1 MKGRETTMLKRG
13 QIKFTKKAAQFAEE
27 YFKKKKIGSFLV
39 AIKRGEQKPSGYK
52 GFYKQLLGEKQEP
65 SSTYKVY
72 TNNIQKAKKL
82 FETSLIKKGRL
93 SCILSPKFDCLLYL
107 SKDQQD
113 KFKKIILPDTNFP
126 EGLLN
131 EAESDC
137 VSEFERK
144 MNKTSSVD
152 LADLIL
158 GIRETKVEVKSDIKK
173 SHEKFELKYFD
184 ETVKILEKWIEY
196 YKKIYD
202 ITGVE

>member
-1 MKGRETTMLKRG
+1 MLKHG
-13 QIKFTKKAAQFAEE
+13 QIKFTKKAAQFAEK
-27 YFKKKKIGSFLV
+27 YFKKKKIESFLV
-39 AIKRGEQKPSGYK
+39 AIKRGEQRPSEYK
-52 GFYKQLLGEKQEP
+52 GLYKQLLGEKQDS

-82 FETSLIKKGRL
+82 FEKLLIKEGRL
-93 SCILSPKFDCLLYL
+93 SYILSPKFDCLLYL

-152 LADLIL
+152 LVDLIL
-158 GIRETKVEVKSDIKK
+158 KVKSSEVATISVERPTKTTNLNSAFEFLNVANDGLVKWAK
-173 SHEKFELKYFD
+173 YFKELKN
-184 ETVKILEKWIEY
+184 
-196 YKKIYD
+196 
-202 ITGVE
+202 

>member
-1 MKGRETTMLKRG
+1 MLKHG
-13 QIKFTKKAAQFAEE
+13 QIKFTKKAAQFAEK
-27 YFKKKKIGSFLV
+27 YFKKKKIESFLV
-39 AIKRGEQKPSGYK
+39 AIKRGEQRPSEYK
-52 GFYKQLLGEKQEP
+52 GFYKQLLGEKQDP

-82 FETSLIKKGRL
+82 FEKLLIKEGRL
-93 SCILSPKFDCLLYL
+93 SYILSPKFDCLLYL

-158 GIRETKVEVKSDIKK
+158 KVKSSEVATISVELPTKTTNLN
-173 SHEKFELKYFD
+173 SVFKFLDDANDGLVKWAKYFKELKN
-184 ETVKILEKWIEY
+184 
-196 YKKIYD
+196 
-202 ITGVE
+202 

>member
-1 MKGRETTMLKRG
+1 MLKHG

-27 YFKKKKIGSFLV
+27 YFKKKKIETFLI

-52 GFYKQLLGEKQEP
+52 GFYKQLLGEKQDP
-65 SSTYKVY
+65 SSTHKVY
-72 TNNIQKAKKL
+72 TNNIEKAKKL
-82 FETSLIKKGRL
+82 FEILLIKEGRL
-93 SCILSPKFDCLLYL
+93 SYILSPKFDCLLYL

-152 LADLIL
+152 LVDLIL
-158 GIRETKVEVKSDIKK
+158 KVKSSEVATISVERPTKTTNLNSVFEFFNVANDGLVKWAK
-173 SHEKFELKYFD
+173 YFKELKN
-184 ETVKILEKWIEY
+184 
-196 YKKIYD
+196 
-202 ITGVE
+202 

>member
-1 MKGRETTMLKRG
+1 M
-13 QIKFTKKAAQFAEE
+13 
-27 YFKKKKIGSFLV
+27 
-39 AIKRGEQKPSGYK
+39 
-52 GFYKQLLGEKQEP
+52 LGEKQDS

-82 FETSLIKKGRL
+82 FETSLIKEGRL
-93 SCILSPKFDCLLYL
+93 SYILSPKFDCLLYL

-173 SHEKFELKYFD
+173 LHEKIELKCFD

-196 YKKIYD
+196 YKKIQD
-202 ITGVE
+202 ITGVR

>member
-1 MKGRETTMLKRG
+1 MLKHG
-13 QIKFTKKAAQFAEE
+13 QIKFTKKAAQFAEK
-27 YFKKKKIGSFLV
+27 YFKKKKIESFLL

-52 GFYKQLLGEKQEP
+52 GFYKQLLGEKQDP

-82 FETSLIKKGRL
+82 FEKLLIKEGRL
-93 SCILSPKFDCLLYL
+93 SYILSPKFDCLLYL

-152 LADLIL
+152 LVDLIL
-158 GIRETKVEVKSDIKK
+158 KVKSSETVAVQVEQPTK
-173 SHEKFELKYFD
+173 STNLSSVFKFLDDAKDDLVKWTKYFKELKN
-184 ETVKILEKWIEY
+184 
-196 YKKIYD
+196 
-202 ITGVE
+202 

>member
-1 MKGRETTMLKRG
+1 M
-13 QIKFTKKAAQFAEE
+13 
-27 YFKKKKIGSFLV
+27 
-39 AIKRGEQKPSGYK
+39 
-52 GFYKQLLGEKQEP
+52 
-65 SSTYKVY
+65 Y

-82 FETSLIKKGRL
+82 FETSLIKEGRL
-93 SCILSPKFDCLLYL
+93 SYILSPKFDCLLYL

-158 GIRETKVEVKSDIKK
+158 GIRETNVEVKSDIKK
-173 SHEKFELKYFD
+173 LHEKIELKCFD

-196 YKKIYD
+196 YKKIQD
-202 ITGVE
+202 ITGVR

>member
-1 MKGRETTMLKRG
+1 MLKHG
-13 QIKFTKKAAQFAEE
+13 QIKFTKKAAQFAEK
-27 YFKKKKIGSFLV
+27 YFKKKKIESFLV
-39 AIKRGEQKPSGYK
+39 AIKRGEQRPSEYK
-52 GFYKQLLGEKQEP
+52 GFYKQLLGEKQDP

-82 FETSLIKKGRL
+82 FEKLLIKEGRL
-93 SCILSPKFDCLLYL
+93 SYILSPKFDCLLYL

-152 LADLIL
+152 LVDLIL
-158 GIRETKVEVKSDIKK
+158 KVKSSETVAVQVEQPTK
-173 SHEKFELKYFD
+173 STNLSSVFKFLDDAKDDLVKWTKYFKELKN
-184 ETVKILEKWIEY
+184 
-196 YKKIYD
+196 
-202 ITGVE
+202 

>member
-1 MKGRETTMLKRG
+1 MLKHG
-13 QIKFTKKAAQFAEE
+13 QIKFTKKAAQFAEK
-27 YFKKKKIGSFLV
+27 YFKKKKIESFLV
-39 AIKRGEQKPSGYK
+39 AIKRGEQKPSEYK
-52 GFYKQLLGEKQEP
+52 GFYKQLLGEKQDP

-82 FETSLIKKGRL
+82 FEKLLIKEGRL
-93 SCILSPKFDCLLYL
+93 SYILSPKFDCLLYL

-131 EAESDC
+131 EAESYC

-158 GIRETKVEVKSDIKK
+158 KVKSSETVAVQVEQPTK
-173 SHEKFELKYFD
+173 STNLSSVFKFLDDAKDDLVKWTKYFKELKN
-184 ETVKILEKWIEY
+184 
-196 YKKIYD
+196 
-202 ITGVE
+202 

>member
-1 MKGRETTMLKRG
+1 MLKHG
-13 QIKFTKKAAQFAEE
+13 QIKFTKKAAQFAEK
-27 YFKKKKIGSFLV
+27 YFKKKKIESFLV
-39 AIKRGEQKPSGYK
+39 AIKRGEQKPSEYK
-52 GFYKQLLGEKQEP
+52 GFYKQLLGEKQDP

-82 FETSLIKKGRL
+82 FEILLIKEGRL
-93 SCILSPKFDCLLYL
+93 SYILSPKFDCLLYL

-113 KFKKIILPDTNFP
+113 KFKRIILPDTNFP

-152 LADLIL
+152 LVDLIL
-158 GIRETKVEVKSDIKK
+158 KVKSSETVAVQVEQPTK
-173 SHEKFELKYFD
+173 STNLSSVFKFLDDAKDDLVKWTKYFKELKN
-184 ETVKILEKWIEY
+184 
-196 YKKIYD
+196 
-202 ITGVE
+202 

>member
-1 MKGRETTMLKRG
+1 MLKHG
-13 QIKFTKKAAQFAEE
+13 QIKFTKKAAQFAEK
-27 YFKKKKIGSFLV
+27 YFKKKKIESFLV
-39 AIKRGEQKPSGYK
+39 AIKRGEQRPSEYK
-52 GFYKQLLGEKQEP
+52 GFYKQLLGEKQDP

-82 FETSLIKKGRL
+82 FEKLLIKEGRL
-93 SCILSPKFDCLLYL
+93 SYILSPKFDCLLYL

-158 GIRETKVEVKSDIKK
+158 KVKSSEVATISVELPTKTTNLN
-173 SHEKFELKYFD
+173 SVFKFLDDASDGLVKWAKYFKELKN
-184 ETVKILEKWIEY
+184 
-196 YKKIYD
+196 
-202 ITGVE
+202 

>member
-1 MKGRETTMLKRG
+1 MLKHG
-13 QIKFTKKAAQFAEE
+13 QIKFTKKAAQFAEK
-27 YFKKKKIGSFLV
+27 YFKKKKIESFLV
-39 AIKRGEQKPSGYK
+39 AIKRGEQKPSEYK
-52 GFYKQLLGEKQEP
+52 GFYKQLLGEKQDP

-82 FETSLIKKGRL
+82 FEKLLIKEGRL
-93 SCILSPKFDCLLYL
+93 SYILSPKFDCLLYL

-158 GIRETKVEVKSDIKK
+158 KVKSSEVATISVELPTKTTNLN
-173 SHEKFELKYFD
+173 SVFKFLDDANDGLVKWAKYFKELKN
-184 ETVKILEKWIEY
+184 
-196 YKKIYD
+196 
-202 ITGVE
+202 

>member
-1 MKGRETTMLKRG
+1 MLKHG
-13 QIKFTKKAAQFAEE
+13 QIKFTKKAAQFAEK
-27 YFKKKKIGSFLV
+27 YFKKKKIESFLL

-52 GFYKQLLGEKQEP
+52 GFYKQLLGEKQDS

-82 FETSLIKKGRL
+82 FEKLLIKEGRL
-93 SCILSPKFDCLLYL
+93 SYILSPKFDCLLYL

-152 LADLIL
+152 LVDLIL
-158 GIRETKVEVKSDIKK
+158 KVKSSETVAVQVEQPTK
-173 SHEKFELKYFD
+173 STNLSSVFKFLDDAKDDLVKWTKYFKELKN
-184 ETVKILEKWIEY
+184 
-196 YKKIYD
+196 
-202 ITGVE
+202 

>member
-1 MKGRETTMLKRG
+1 MLKHG
-13 QIKFTKKAAQFAEE
+13 QIKFTKKAAQFAEK
-27 YFKKKKIGSFLV
+27 YFKKKKIESFLV
-39 AIKRGEQKPSGYK
+39 AIKRGEQRPSEYK
-52 GFYKQLLGEKQEP
+52 GFYKQLLGEKQDP

-82 FETSLIKKGRL
+82 FEKLLIQEGRL
-93 SCILSPKFDCLLYL
+93 SYILSPKFDCLLYL

-158 GIRETKVEVKSDIKK
+158 KVKSSEVATISVELPTKTTNLN
-173 SHEKFELKYFD
+173 SVFKFLDDANDGLVKWAKYFKELKN
-184 ETVKILEKWIEY
+184 
-196 YKKIYD
+196 
-202 ITGVE
+202 

>member
-1 MKGRETTMLKRG
+1 MLKHG
-13 QIKFTKKAAQFAEE
+13 QIKFTKKAAQVAKE
-27 YFKKKKIGSFLV
+27 YFKKKKIESFLV
-39 AIKRGEQKPSGYK
+39 AIKRGEQKPSGYR
-52 GFYKQLLGEKQEP
+52 GVYKQLLGEKQDP

-82 FETSLIKKGRL
+82 FETSLIKEVRL
-93 SCILSPKFDCLLYL
+93 SYILSPKFDCLLYL

-113 KFKKIILPDTNFP
+113 KFKRIILLDTNFP

-158 GIRETKVEVKSDIKK
+158 DINNTGLAINDHISGDSSITSKEATEIVKGFGEFISDATNSLI
-173 SHEKFELKYFD
+173 LWDKYFK
-184 ETVKILEKWIEY
+184 VHK
-196 YKKIYD
+196 
-202 ITGVE
+202 

>member
-1 MKGRETTMLKRG
+1 MVKHG
-13 QIKFTKKAAQFAEE
+13 QIKFTKKAAQFAEK
-27 YFKKKKIGSFLV
+27 YFKKKKIESFLV
-39 AIKRGEQKPSGYK
+39 AIKRGEQKPSEYK
-52 GFYKQLLGEKQEP
+52 GFYKQLLGEKQDP

-82 FETSLIKKGRL
+82 FEKLLIKEGRL
-93 SCILSPKFDCLLYL
+93 SYILSPKFDCLLYL

-113 KFKKIILPDTNFP
+113 KFKKIILPYTNFP

-131 EAESDC
+131 EAESYC

-158 GIRETKVEVKSDIKK
+158 GVRETQVEVKSDIKK
-173 SHEKFELKYFD
+173 SHEKIELECFD

-196 YKKIYD
+196 YKKIHD

>member
-1 MKGRETTMLKRG
+1 M
-13 QIKFTKKAAQFAEE
+13 
-27 YFKKKKIGSFLV
+27 
-39 AIKRGEQKPSGYK
+39 
-52 GFYKQLLGEKQEP
+52 
-65 SSTYKVY
+65 Y

-82 FETSLIKKGRL
+82 FETSLIKEGRL
-93 SCILSPKFDCLLYL
+93 SYILSPKFDCLLYL

-173 SHEKFELKYFD
+173 LHEKIELKCFD

-196 YKKIYD
+196 YKKIHD
-202 ITGVE
+202 ITGVR

>member
-1 MKGRETTMLKRG
+1 M
-13 QIKFTKKAAQFAEE
+13 
-27 YFKKKKIGSFLV
+27 
-39 AIKRGEQKPSGYK
+39 
-52 GFYKQLLGEKQEP
+52 
-65 SSTYKVY
+65 Y

-82 FETSLIKKGRL
+82 FETSLIKEGRL
-93 SCILSPKFDCLLYL
+93 SYILSPKFDCLLYL

-158 GIRETKVEVKSDIKK
+158 GVRETQVEVKSDIKK
-173 SHEKFELKYFD
+173 LHEKIEHKCFD

-196 YKKIYD
+196 YKKIQD
-202 ITGVE
+202 ITGVR

>member
-1 MKGRETTMLKRG
+1 
-13 QIKFTKKAAQFAEE
+13 
-27 YFKKKKIGSFLV
+27 
-39 AIKRGEQKPSGYK
+39 
-52 GFYKQLLGEKQEP
+52 LGEKQDP

-82 FETSLIKKGRL
+82 FEKLLIKEGRL
-93 SCILSPKFDCLLYL
+93 SYILSPKFDCLLYL

-131 EAESDC
+131 EAESYC

-158 GIRETKVEVKSDIKK
+158 KVKSSETVAVQVEQPTK
-173 SHEKFELKYFD
+173 STNLSSVFKFLDDAKDDLVKWTKYFKELKN
-184 ETVKILEKWIEY
+184 
-196 YKKIYD
+196 
-202 ITGVE
+202 

>member
-1 MKGRETTMLKRG
+1 MLKHG
-13 QIKFTKKAAQFAEE
+13 QIKFTKKAAQFAEK
-27 YFKKKKIGSFLV
+27 YFKKKKIESFLV
-39 AIKRGEQKPSGYK
+39 AIKRGEQRPSEYK
-52 GFYKQLLGEKQEP
+52 GFYKQLLGEKQDP

-82 FETSLIKKGRL
+82 FEKLLIQEGRL
-93 SCILSPKFDCLLYL
+93 SYILSPKFDCLLYL

-113 KFKKIILPDTNFP
+113 KFKRIILPDTNFP

-158 GIRETKVEVKSDIKK
+158 KVKSSEVATISVELPTKTTNLN
-173 SHEKFELKYFD
+173 SVFKFLDDANDGLVKWAKYFKELKN
-184 ETVKILEKWIEY
+184 
-196 YKKIYD
+196 
-202 ITGVE
+202 